1 LPASGRKQGR
11 KIAPQVIAVRLSD
24 HVALEGQADGNVVAR
39 FQGYAQRLGKFALAT
54 VKRLP
59 ELRTG
64 LPLASMARGRAGD
77 KEINL
82 LVQRLARSGLLEY
95 RLGPARGSRDSVVI
109 EPQLADYSPQ
119 ISKIANTDT
128 IALSRFAYLRR
139 RGTELVLESPRASA
153 LFRIADPKMAAALV
167 TLSTPQK
174 ISRYRKERGFP
185 GLEFLGLLMDCQ
197 ILFKLGAGDTDGLR
211 PSEGDS
217 SLVLWDFHDLLF
229 HTHSTEGR
237 QANPIGGLYSYSDL
251 MAPLPAVRPPWPGK
265 AIGLDSA
272 DLDGVVTPPPSPFA
286 ALLDARHSIRDF
298 DDRHPITLGELAT
311 LLQTTARVRAKW
323 TAPSDMGEEGP
334 EVSYASRPYPS
345 GGAAYELELYLAVN
359 QCEGLARGFYHYN
372 AERHALTP
380 IEVRP
385 DDLDAQLSDAE
396 FAIGASGAPQVLIVI
411 AARFGRVSWKY
422 SSVAYSLILKDVGVL
437 TQTLYLAA
445 TDMGLGGCA
454 IGTNN
459 IDRFARMTGL
469 EFSTEGPVGLFAL
482 GRGVTQGP
490 VQAADDG
497 PQFG

>member
-1 LPASGRKQGR
+1 MPASGKKQVR
-11 KIAPQVIAVRLSD
+11 KIASPVIAARLSE
-24 HVALEGQADGNVVAR
+24 HVTLEGRADGTVVAR
-39 FQGYAQRLGKFALAT
+39 FEGYAQGLGKFTLAT
-54 VKRLP
+54 LKRLP

-64 LPLASMARGRAGD
+64 LPLVPIARGRAGD
-77 KEINL
+77 KEISL

-95 RLGPARGSRDSVVI
+95 RLGPARGGRDSVVI

-119 ISKIANTDT
+119 IAKIANTDT

-139 RGTELVLESPRASA
+139 RGMEMVLESPRAGA
-153 LFRIADPKMAAALV
+153 LFRITDPKMAAALV
-167 TLSTPQK
+167 TLSKPQK

-197 ILFKLGAGDTDGLR
+197 ILFKLRDGDNDGSR
-211 PSEGDS
+211 PSEGDP
-217 SLVLWDFHDLLF
+217 SLVLWDFHDFLF

-265 AIGLDSA
+265 AV
-272 DLDGVVTPPPSPFA
+272 DLNGAVTAPPSPFA
-286 ALLDARHSIRDF
+286 GLLDARHSIRDF
-298 DDRHPITLGELAT
+298 DDGHPITLGELAR

-323 TAPSDMGEEGP
+323 MAPSDLGEEGP

-359 QCEGLARGFYHYN
+359 QCEGLARGFYHYD

-396 FAIGASGAPQVLIVI
+396 FAIGASGAPHILIVM

-482 GRGVTQGP
+482 GRGLSEGP
-490 VQAADDG
+490 DDG
-497 PQFG
+497 PQLG

>member
-1 LPASGRKQGR
+1 LAASGKKQGR
-11 KIAPQVIAVRLSD
+11 KTTPVIAACLSD
-24 HVALEGQADGNVVAR
+24 HVTLEGKADGNVAAR
-39 FQGYAQRLGKFALAT
+39 FEGYAQGLGKFTPAT
-54 VKRLP
+54 LKRLP

-64 LPLASMARGRAGD
+64 LPLASIARGRAGD

-95 RLGPARGSRDSVVI
+95 RLGPARGGRDSVVI
-109 EPQLADYSPQ
+109 EPQTADYSPQ

-139 RGTELVLESPRASA
+139 RGTEMVLESPRAAA

-167 TLSTPQK
+167 TLSKPQK

-197 ILFKLGAGDTDGLR
+197 ILFRLRDGDTDGLR
-211 PSEGDS
+211 PSEGDPG
-217 SLVLWDFHDLLF
+217 LVLWDFHDLLF

-237 QANPIGGLYSYSDL
+237 QASPIGGLYSYSDL
-251 MAPLPAVRPPWPGK
+251 MVPLPAVRPAWPGK
-265 AIGLDSA
+265 SV
-272 DLDGVVTPPPSPFA
+272 DLGGAVTPPSSPFA
-286 ALLDARHSIRDF
+286 TLLDARHSIRDF
-298 DDRHPITLGELAT
+298 DDGRPITLAELAT

-359 QCEGLARGFYHYN
+359 QCEGLARGFYHYD

-380 IEVRP
+380 IETRTH
-385 DDLDAQLSDAE
+385 DLDAQLSDAE
-396 FAIGASGAPQVLIVI
+396 FAIGASGAPQIVITI

-454 IGTNN
+454 IGTTN

-469 EFSTEGPVGLFAL
+469 EFSTEGPVGQFAL
-482 GRGVTQGP
+482 GRGIEPEPEG
-490 VQAADDG
+490 
-497 PQFG
+497 

>member
-1 LPASGRKQGR
+1 MPASGKNQGR
-11 KIAPQVIAVRLSD
+11 KTTPVIAARLSD
-24 HVALEGQADGNVVAR
+24 HVALDGQADGNVVAR
-39 FQGYAQRLGKFALAT
+39 FEGYAQGLGKFTPAT
-54 VKRLP
+54 IKRLS

-64 LPLASMARGRAGD
+64 LPLVSISRGRAGD

-95 RLGPARGSRDSVVI
+95 RLGPARGVQDSVVI
-109 EPQLADYSPQ
+109 EPQIADYSPQ
-119 ISKIANTDT
+119 ISKIGNTDT

-139 RGTELVLESPRASA
+139 RGTEMVLESPRAGA
-153 LFRIADPKMAAALV
+153 LFRITDPKMAAALV
-167 TLSTPQK
+167 TLSKPQK

-197 ILFKLGAGDTDGLR
+197 ILFKLRDGDSDGLR
-211 PSEGDS
+211 PSEGDP
-217 SLVLWDFHDLLF
+217 SLVLWDFHDFLF

-265 AIGLDSA
+265 TI
-272 DLDGVVTPPPSPFA
+272 DLDGAVTSPPSPFA
-286 ALLDARHSIRDF
+286 GLLDARHSIRDF
-298 DDRHPITLGELAT
+298 DDGHPITLGELAT

-359 QCEGLARGFYHYN
+359 QCEGLARGFYHYD

-385 DDLDAQLSDAE
+385 QDLDAQLSDAE
-396 FAIGASGAPQVLIVI
+396 FAIGASGAPHILIVI

-459 IDRFARMTGL
+459 IGRFARMTGL

-482 GRGVTQGP
+482 GRGLEPEPDGSTGP
-490 VQAADDG
+490 R
-497 PQFG
+497 

>member
-1 LPASGRKQGR
+1 MAASGKKQGR
-11 KIAPQVIAVRLSD
+11 KTTPAIAACLSD
-24 HVALEGQADGNVVAR
+24 HVTLEGKADGNVVAR
-39 FQGYAQRLGKFALAT
+39 FEGYAQGLGKFTPAT
-54 VKRLP
+54 LKRLP

-64 LPLASMARGRAGD
+64 LPLASIARGRAGD

-95 RLGPARGSRDSVVI
+95 RLGPARGGRDSVVI
-109 EPQLADYSPQ
+109 EPQTADYSPQ

-139 RGTELVLESPRASA
+139 RGTEMVLESPRAAA

-167 TLSTPQK
+167 TLSKPQK

-197 ILFKLGAGDTDGLR
+197 ILFRLRDGDTDGLR
-211 PSEGDS
+211 PSEGDPG
-217 SLVLWDFHDLLF
+217 LVLWDFHDLLF

-237 QANPIGGLYSYSDL
+237 QASPIGGLYSYSDL
-251 MAPLPAVRPPWPGK
+251 MVPLPAVRPAWPGK
-265 AIGLDSA
+265 SV
-272 DLDGVVTPPPSPFA
+272 DLGGAVTPPSSPFA
-286 ALLDARHSIRDF
+286 TLLDARHSIRDF
-298 DDRHPITLGELAT
+298 DDGRPITLAELAT

-359 QCEGLARGFYHYN
+359 QCEGLARGFYHYD

-380 IEVRP
+380 IETRTH
-385 DDLDAQLSDAE
+385 DLDAQLSDAE
-396 FAIGASGAPQVLIVI
+396 FAIGASGAPQIVITI

-454 IGTNN
+454 IGTTN

-469 EFSTEGPVGLFAL
+469 EFSTEGPVGQFAL
-482 GRGVTQGP
+482 GRGIEPEPEG
-490 VQAADDG
+490 
-497 PQFG
+497 

>member
-1 LPASGRKQGR
+1 LAASGKKQGR
-11 KIAPQVIAVRLSD
+11 KTTPAIAACLSD
-24 HVALEGQADGNVVAR
+24 HVTLEGKADGNVVAR
-39 FQGYAQRLGKFALAT
+39 FEGYAQGLGKFTPAT
-54 VKRLP
+54 LKRLP

-64 LPLASMARGRAGD
+64 LPLASIARGRAGD

-95 RLGPARGSRDSVVI
+95 RLGPARGGRDSVVI
-109 EPQLADYSPQ
+109 EPQTADYSPQ

-139 RGTELVLESPRASA
+139 RGTGMVLESPRAAA

-167 TLSTPQK
+167 TLSKPQK

-197 ILFKLGAGDTDGLR
+197 ILFRLRDGDTDGLR
-211 PSEGDS
+211 PSEGDPG
-217 SLVLWDFHDLLF
+217 LVLWDFHDLLF

-237 QANPIGGLYSYSDL
+237 QASPIGGLYSYSDL
-251 MAPLPAVRPPWPGK
+251 MVPLPAVRPAWPGK
-265 AIGLDSA
+265 SV
-272 DLDGVVTPPPSPFA
+272 DLGGAVTPPPSPFVG
-286 ALLDARHSIRDF
+286 LLDARHSIRDF
-298 DDRHPITLGELAT
+298 DDGCPITLAELAT
-311 LLQTTARVRAKW
+311 LLQTAARVRAKW

-359 QCEGLARGFYHYN
+359 QCEGLARGFYHYD

-380 IEVRP
+380 IETRTH
-385 DDLDAQLSDAE
+385 DLDAQLSDAE
-396 FAIGASGAPQVLIVI
+396 FAIGASGAPQIVITI

-454 IGTNN
+454 IGTTN

-469 EFSTEGPVGLFAL
+469 EFSTEGPVGQFAL
-482 GRGVTQGP
+482 GRGIEPEPEG
-490 VQAADDG
+490 
-497 PQFG
+497 

>member
-1 LPASGRKQGR
+1 LPASGKKQGR
-11 KIAPQVIAVRLSD
+11 KIAPPVIAARLSD
-24 HVALEGQADGNVVAR
+24 HVTLEEQADGNVVAR
-39 FQGYAQRLGKFALAT
+39 FEGYAQGLGKFTPVTL
-54 VKRLP
+54 KRLP
-59 ELRTG
+59 ELRAG
-64 LPLASMARGRAGD
+64 LPLASMARGRVGD

-95 RLGPARGSRDSVVI
+95 RLGPARGGRDSVVI
-109 EPQLADYSPQ
+109 EPQVADYSPQ
-119 ISKIANTDT
+119 ISKIGNTDT

-139 RGTELVLESPRASA
+139 RGTEMVLESPRAGA
-153 LFRIADPKMAAALV
+153 VFRITDPKIAAALV

-197 ILFKLGAGDTDGLR
+197 ILFKLGDGDTGGLR
-211 PSEGDS
+211 PSEGDPN
-217 SLVLWDFHDLLF
+217 LVLWDFHDLLF

-251 MAPLPAVRPPWPGK
+251 MAPLPAVRPAWPGK
-265 AIGLDSA
+265 TV
-272 DLDGVVTPPPSPFA
+272 DLDGAATPPLSPFA
-286 ALLDARHSIRDF
+286 TLLDARHSVRDF
-298 DDRHPITLGELAT
+298 DNGKPITLGELAR
-311 LLQTTARVRAKW
+311 LLQTAARVRAKW

-359 QCEGLARGFYHYN
+359 QCEGLARGFYHYD

-380 IEVRP
+380 IEVHP
-385 DDLDAQLSDAE
+385 QDLDAQLSDAE
-396 FAIGASGAPQVLIVI
+396 FAIGASGAPHVLIVI

-469 EFSTEGPVGLFAL
+469 EYSTEGPVGLFAL
-482 GRGVTQGP
+482 GRGVTQG
-490 VQAADDG
+490 ADDR

>member
-1 LPASGRKQGR
+1 MAASGKKQGR
-11 KIAPQVIAVRLSD
+11 KTTPAIAACLSD
-24 HVALEGQADGNVVAR
+24 HVTLEGKADGNVVAR
-39 FQGYAQRLGKFALAT
+39 FEGYAQGLGKFTPAT
-54 VKRLP
+54 LKRLP

-64 LPLASMARGRAGD
+64 LPLASIARGRAGD

-95 RLGPARGSRDSVVI
+95 RLGPARGGDSVVI
-109 EPQLADYSPQ
+109 EPQTADYSPQ

-139 RGTELVLESPRASA
+139 RGTEMVLESPRAAA

-167 TLSTPQK
+167 TLSKPQK

-197 ILFKLGAGDTDGLR
+197 ILFRLRDGDTDGLR
-211 PSEGDS
+211 PSEGDPG
-217 SLVLWDFHDLLF
+217 LVLWDFHDLLF

-237 QANPIGGLYSYSDL
+237 QASPIGGLYSYSDL
-251 MAPLPAVRPPWPGK
+251 MVPLPAVRPAWPGK
-265 AIGLDSA
+265 SV
-272 DLDGVVTPPPSPFA
+272 DLGGAVTPPPSPFVG
-286 ALLDARHSIRDF
+286 LLDARHSIRDF
-298 DDRHPITLGELAT
+298 DDGCPITLAELAT
-311 LLQTTARVRAKW
+311 LLQTAARVRAKW

-359 QCEGLARGFYHYN
+359 QCEGLARGFYHYD

-380 IEVRP
+380 IETRTH
-385 DDLDAQLSDAE
+385 DLDAQLSDAE
-396 FAIGASGAPQVLIVI
+396 FAIGASGAPQIVITI

-454 IGTNN
+454 IGTTN

-469 EFSTEGPVGLFAL
+469 EFSTEGPVGQFAL
-482 GRGVTQGP
+482 GRGIEPEPEG
-490 VQAADDG
+490 
-497 PQFG
+497 

>member
-1 LPASGRKQGR
+1 MPASGKNQGR
-11 KIAPQVIAVRLSD
+11 KTTPVVAARLSD
-24 HVALEGQADGNVVAR
+24 HVTLEGQVDGNVVAR
-39 FQGYAQRLGKFALAT
+39 FEGYAQGLGKFTPAT
-54 VKRLP
+54 IKRLS

-64 LPLASMARGRAGD
+64 LPLVSISRSRAGD

-95 RLGPARGSRDSVVI
+95 RLGPARGGQDSVVI
-109 EPQLADYSPQ
+109 EPQIADYSPQ
-119 ISKIANTDT
+119 ISKIGNTDT

-139 RGTELVLESPRASA
+139 RGTEMVLESPRAGA
-153 LFRIADPKMAAALV
+153 LFRITDPKMAAALV
-167 TLSTPQK
+167 TLSKPQK

-197 ILFKLGAGDTDGLR
+197 ILFKLRDGDSDGLR
-211 PSEGDS
+211 PSEGDP
-217 SLVLWDFHDLLF
+217 SLVLWDFHDFLF

-265 AIGLDSA
+265 TI
-272 DLDGVVTPPPSPFA
+272 DLGGAVTSPPSPFA
-286 ALLDARHSIRDF
+286 GLLDARHSIRDF
-298 DDRHPITLGELAT
+298 DDGHPITLGELAT

-359 QCEGLARGFYHYN
+359 QCEGLARGFYHYD

-385 DDLDAQLSDAE
+385 QDLDAQLSDAE
-396 FAIGASGAPQVLIVI
+396 FAIGASGAPHILIVI

-445 TDMGLGGCA
+445 TDLGLGGCA

-459 IDRFARMTGL
+459 IGRFARMTGL

-482 GRGVTQGP
+482 GRGLEPEPDGSTGP
-490 VQAADDG
+490 R
-497 PQFG
+497 

>member
-1 LPASGRKQGR
+1 MPASGKNQGR
-11 KIAPQVIAVRLSD
+11 KTTPVIAARLSD
-24 HVALEGQADGNVVAR
+24 HVTLEGQADGNVVAH
-39 FQGYAQRLGKFALAT
+39 FEGYAQGLGKFTPAT
-54 VKRLP
+54 IKRLP

-64 LPLASMARGRAGD
+64 LPLVSISRGRAGN

-95 RLGPARGSRDSVVI
+95 RLGPARGGRDSVVI
-109 EPQLADYSPQ
+109 EPQIADYSPQ
-119 ISKIANTDT
+119 ISKIGNTDT

-139 RGTELVLESPRASA
+139 RGTEMVLESPRAGA
-153 LFRIADPKMAAALV
+153 LFRITDPKMAAALV
-167 TLSTPQK
+167 TLSKPQK
-174 ISRYRKERGFP
+174 ISRYRKERSFP

-197 ILFKLGAGDTDGLR
+197 ILFKLRDGDSDGLR
-211 PSEGDS
+211 PSEGDP
-217 SLVLWDFHDLLF
+217 SLVLWDFHDFLF

-265 AIGLDSA
+265 TI
-272 DLDGVVTPPPSPFA
+272 DLDGAVTSPPSPFA
-286 ALLDARHSIRDF
+286 GLLDARHSIRDF
-298 DDRHPITLGELAT
+298 DDGHPITLGELAT

-323 TAPSDMGEEGP
+323 AAPSDMGEEGP

-359 QCEGLARGFYHYN
+359 QCEGLARGFYHYD

-385 DDLDAQLSDAE
+385 QDLDAQLSDAE
-396 FAIGASGAPQVLIVI
+396 FAIGASGAPHILIVI

-459 IDRFARMTGL
+459 IGRFARMTGL

-482 GRGVTQGP
+482 GRGLEPEPDGSTGP
-490 VQAADDG
+490 R
-497 PQFG
+497 

>member
-1 LPASGRKQGR
+1 MPASGKNQGR
-11 KIAPQVIAVRLSD
+11 KTTPVIAARLSD
-24 HVALEGQADGNVVAR
+24 HVALDGQADGNVVAR
-39 FQGYAQRLGKFALAT
+39 FEGYAQGLGKFTPAT
-54 VKRLP
+54 IKRLS

-64 LPLASMARGRAGD
+64 LPLVSISRGRAGD

-95 RLGPARGSRDSVVI
+95 RLGPARGVQDSVVI
-109 EPQLADYSPQ
+109 EPQIADYSPQ
-119 ISKIANTDT
+119 ISKIGNTDT

-139 RGTELVLESPRASA
+139 RRTEMVLESPRAGA
-153 LFRIADPKMAAALV
+153 LFRITDPKMAAALV
-167 TLSTPQK
+167 TLSKPQK

-197 ILFKLGAGDTDGLR
+197 ILFKLRDGDSDGLR
-211 PSEGDS
+211 PSEGDP
-217 SLVLWDFHDLLF
+217 SLVLWDFHDFLF

-265 AIGLDSA
+265 TI
-272 DLDGVVTPPPSPFA
+272 DLDGAVASPPSPFA
-286 ALLDARHSIRDF
+286 GLLDARHSIRDF
-298 DDRHPITLGELAT
+298 DDGHPITLGELAT

-359 QCEGLARGFYHYN
+359 QCEGLARGFYHYD

-385 DDLDAQLSDAE
+385 QDLDAQLSDAE
-396 FAIGASGAPQVLIVI
+396 FAIGASNAPHILIVI

-445 TDMGLGGCA
+445 TDLGLGGCA

-459 IDRFARMTGL
+459 IGRFARMTGL

-482 GRGVTQGP
+482 GRGLEPEPDGSTGP
-490 VQAADDG
+490 R
-497 PQFG
+497 

>member
-1 LPASGRKQGR
+1 MPASGKKQGR
-11 KIAPQVIAVRLSD
+11 KTTPVIAARLSD
-24 HVALEGQADGNVVAR
+24 HVTLEGQADGNVVAR
-39 FQGYAQRLGKFALAT
+39 FEGYAQGLGKFTLAT
-54 VKRLP
+54 LKRLS

-64 LPLASMARGRAGD
+64 LPLVPTARGRAGD

-95 RLGPARGSRDSVVI
+95 RLGPARGGRDSVVI
-109 EPQLADYSPQ
+109 EPQIADYSPQ
-119 ISKIANTDT
+119 ISKIGNTDT

-139 RGTELVLESPRASA
+139 RGTELVLESPRAGA
-153 LFRIADPKMAAALV
+153 LFRITDPKMAAALV
-167 TLSTPQK
+167 TLSKPQK

-197 ILFKLGAGDTDGLR
+197 ILFRLRDGDTDGLR
-211 PSEGDS
+211 PSEGDP

-237 QANPIGGLYSYSDL
+237 QASPIGGLYSYSDL
-251 MAPLPAVRPPWPGK
+251 MLPLPAVRPPWPGK
-265 AIGLDSA
+265 SV
-272 DLDGVVTPPPSPFA
+272 DLNGAVTPPPSPFA
-286 ALLDARHSIRDF
+286 SILDARHSIRDF
-298 DDRHPITLGELAT
+298 DDGHPITLGELAT

-345 GGAAYELELYLAVN
+345 GGAAYELELYLAVS
-359 QCEGLARGFYHYN
+359 QCEGLARGFYHYD

-380 IEVRP
+380 IETRTH
-385 DDLDAQLSDAE
+385 DLDAQLSDAE
-396 FAIGASGAPQVLIVI
+396 FAIAASGVPQIVITI

-454 IGTNN
+454 IGTTN

-469 EFSTEGPVGLFAL
+469 EFSTEGPVGQFAL
-482 GRGVTQGP
+482 GRGIEPEPEG
-490 VQAADDG
+490 
-497 PQFG
+497 

>member
-1 LPASGRKQGR
+1 
-11 KIAPQVIAVRLSD
+11 
-24 HVALEGQADGNVVAR
+24 
-39 FQGYAQRLGKFALAT
+39 
-54 VKRLP
+54 
-59 ELRTG
+59 
-64 LPLASMARGRAGD
+64 
-77 KEINL
+77 
-82 LVQRLARSGLLEY
+82 
-95 RLGPARGSRDSVVI
+95 
-109 EPQLADYSPQ
+109 
-119 ISKIANTDT
+119 
-128 IALSRFAYLRR
+128 
-139 RGTELVLESPRASA
+139 
-153 LFRIADPKMAAALV
+153 
-167 TLSTPQK
+167 
-174 ISRYRKERGFP
+174 
-185 GLEFLGLLMDCQ
+185 
-197 ILFKLGAGDTDGLR
+197 
-211 PSEGDS
+211 
-217 SLVLWDFHDLLF
+217 
-229 HTHSTEGR
+229 
-237 QANPIGGLYSYSDL
+237 
-251 MAPLPAVRPPWPGK
+251 MAPLPAVRPAWPGK
-265 AIGLDSA
+265 AIGLGSA
-272 DLDGVVTPPPSPFA
+272 DLIGAVTPPPSPFA
-286 ALLDARHSIRDF
+286 TLLDARHSIRDF
-298 DDRHPITLGELAT
+298 DDGHPITLSELAT

-359 QCEGLARGFYHYN
+359 QCEGLARGFYHYD

-385 DDLDAQLSDAE
+385 EDLDAQLSDAE

-482 GRGVTQGP
+482 GRSLAQGP
-490 VQAADDG
+490 DEAADDG

>member
-1 LPASGRKQGR
+1 LPASGKNQGR
-11 KIAPQVIAVRLSD
+11 KTTPVIAARLSD
-24 HVALEGQADGNVVAR
+24 HVTLEGQADGNVVAR
-39 FQGYAQRLGKFALAT
+39 FEGYAQGLGKFTPAT
-54 VKRLP
+54 IKRLS

-64 LPLASMARGRAGD
+64 LPLVSISRGRAGD

-95 RLGPARGSRDSVVI
+95 RLGPARGGQDSVVI
-109 EPQLADYSPQ
+109 EPQIADYSPQ
-119 ISKIANTDT
+119 ISKIGNTDT

-139 RGTELVLESPRASA
+139 RRTEMVLESPRAGA
-153 LFRIADPKMAAALV
+153 LFRITDPKMAAALV
-167 TLSTPQK
+167 TLSKPQK

-197 ILFKLGAGDTDGLR
+197 ILFKLRDGDSDGLR
-211 PSEGDS
+211 PSEGDP
-217 SLVLWDFHDLLF
+217 SLVLWDFHDFLF

-251 MAPLPAVRPPWPGK
+251 TAPLPAVRPPWPGK
-265 AIGLDSA
+265 TI
-272 DLDGVVTPPPSPFA
+272 DLDGAVTSPPSPFA
-286 ALLDARHSIRDF
+286 GLLDARHSIRDF
-298 DDRHPITLGELAT
+298 DDGHPITLGELAT

-359 QCEGLARGFYHYN
+359 QCEGLARGFYHYD

-385 DDLDAQLSDAE
+385 QDLDAQLSDAE
-396 FAIGASGAPQVLIVI
+396 FAIGASGAPHILIVI

-459 IDRFARMTGL
+459 IGRFARMTGL

-482 GRGVTQGP
+482 GRGLEPEPDGSTGP
-490 VQAADDG
+490 R
-497 PQFG
+497 

>member
-1 LPASGRKQGR
+1 MPASGKKQGR
-11 KIAPQVIAVRLSD
+11 KTTPVIAACLSD
-24 HVALEGQADGNVVAR
+24 HVTLEGQADGNVVAR
-39 FQGYAQRLGKFALAT
+39 FEGYAQGLGKFTPAT
-54 VKRLP
+54 LKRLP

-64 LPLASMARGRAGD
+64 LPLASIARGRAGD

-95 RLGPARGSRDSVVI
+95 RLGPARGGRDSVVI
-109 EPQLADYSPQ
+109 EPQTADYSPQ

-139 RGTELVLESPRASA
+139 RGTEMVLESPRAAA

-167 TLSTPQK
+167 TLSKPQK

-197 ILFKLGAGDTDGLR
+197 ILFRLRDDDTDGLR
-211 PSEGDS
+211 PSEGDPG
-217 SLVLWDFHDLLF
+217 LVLWDFHDLLF

-237 QANPIGGLYSYSDL
+237 QASPIGGLYSYSDL
-251 MAPLPAVRPPWPGK
+251 MVPLPAVRPAWPGK
-265 AIGLDSA
+265 SV
-272 DLDGVVTPPPSPFA
+272 DLGGAVTPPPSPFVG
-286 ALLDARHSIRDF
+286 LLDARHSIRDF
-298 DDRHPITLGELAT
+298 DDGCPITLAELAT

-359 QCEGLARGFYHYN
+359 QCEGLARGFYHYD

-380 IEVRP
+380 IETRTH
-385 DDLDAQLSDAE
+385 DLDAQLSDAE
-396 FAIGASGAPQVLIVI
+396 FAIGASGAPQIVITI

-454 IGTNN
+454 IGTTN

-469 EFSTEGPVGLFAL
+469 EFSTEGPVGQFAL
-482 GRGVTQGP
+482 GRGIEPEPEG
-490 VQAADDG
+490 
-497 PQFG
+497 

>member
-1 LPASGRKQGR
+1 LPASGKNQGR
-11 KIAPQVIAVRLSD
+11 KTTPVIAARLSD
-24 HVALEGQADGNVVAR
+24 HVALDGQADGNVVAR
-39 FQGYAQRLGKFALAT
+39 FEGYAQGLGKFTPAT
-54 VKRLP
+54 IKRLS

-64 LPLASMARGRAGD
+64 LPLVSISRGRAGD

-95 RLGPARGSRDSVVI
+95 RLGPARGVQDSVVI
-109 EPQLADYSPQ
+109 EPQIADYSPQ
-119 ISKIANTDT
+119 ISKIGNTDT

-139 RGTELVLESPRASA
+139 RGTEMVLESPRAGA
-153 LFRIADPKMAAALV
+153 LFRITDPKMAAALV
-167 TLSTPQK
+167 TLSKPQK

-197 ILFKLGAGDTDGLR
+197 ILFKLRDGDSDGLR
-211 PSEGDS
+211 PSEGDP

-265 AIGLDSA
+265 TI
-272 DLDGVVTPPPSPFA
+272 DLDGAVTSPPSPFA
-286 ALLDARHSIRDF
+286 GLLDARHSIRDF
-298 DDRHPITLGELAT
+298 DDGHPITLGELAT

-359 QCEGLARGFYHYN
+359 QCEGLARGFYHYD

-385 DDLDAQLSDAE
+385 QDLDAQLSDAE
-396 FAIGASGAPQVLIVI
+396 FAIGASGAPHILIVI

-445 TDMGLGGCA
+445 TDLGLGGCA

-459 IDRFARMTGL
+459 IGRFARMTGL

-482 GRGVTQGP
+482 GRGLEPEPEG
-490 VQAADDG
+490 
-497 PQFG
+497 

>member
-1 LPASGRKQGR
+1 MPASGKNQGR
-11 KIAPQVIAVRLSD
+11 KTTPVIAARLSD
-24 HVALEGQADGNVVAR
+24 HVALDGQADGNVVAR
-39 FQGYAQRLGKFALAT
+39 FEGYAQGLGKFTPAT
-54 VKRLP
+54 IKRLS

-64 LPLASMARGRAGD
+64 LPLVSISRGRAGD

-95 RLGPARGSRDSVVI
+95 RLGPARGGRDSVVI
-109 EPQLADYSPQ
+109 EPQIADYSPQ
-119 ISKIANTDT
+119 ISKIGNTDT

-139 RGTELVLESPRASA
+139 RGTEMVLESPRAGA
-153 LFRIADPKMAAALV
+153 LFRITDPKMAAALV
-167 TLSTPQK
+167 TLSKPQK

-197 ILFKLGAGDTDGLR
+197 ILFKLRDGDSDGLR
-211 PSEGDS
+211 PSEGDP
-217 SLVLWDFHDLLF
+217 SLVLWDFHDFLF

-265 AIGLDSA
+265 TI
-272 DLDGVVTPPPSPFA
+272 DLDGAVTSPPSPFA
-286 ALLDARHSIRDF
+286 GLLDARHSIRDF
-298 DDRHPITLGELAT
+298 DDGHPITLGELAT

-359 QCEGLARGFYHYN
+359 QCEGLARGFYHYD

-385 DDLDAQLSDAE
+385 QDLDAQLSDAE
-396 FAIGASGAPQVLIVI
+396 FAIGASNAPHILIVI

-459 IDRFARMTGL
+459 IGRFARMTGL

-482 GRGVTQGP
+482 GRGLEPEPDGSTGP
-490 VQAADDG
+490 R
-497 PQFG
+497 

>member
-1 LPASGRKQGR
+1 MAASGKKQGR
-11 KIAPQVIAVRLSD
+11 KTTPVIAACLSD
-24 HVALEGQADGNVVAR
+24 HVTLEGKADGNVVAR
-39 FQGYAQRLGKFALAT
+39 FEGYAQGLGKFTPAT
-54 VKRLP
+54 LKRLP

-64 LPLASMARGRAGD
+64 LPLASIARGRAGD

-95 RLGPARGSRDSVVI
+95 RLGPARGGRDSVVI
-109 EPQLADYSPQ
+109 EPQTADYSPQ

-139 RGTELVLESPRASA
+139 RGTEMVLESPRAAA

-167 TLSTPQK
+167 TLSKPQK

-197 ILFKLGAGDTDGLR
+197 ILFRLRDGDTDGLR
-211 PSEGDS
+211 PSEGDPG
-217 SLVLWDFHDLLF
+217 LVLWDFHDLLF

-237 QANPIGGLYSYSDL
+237 QASPIGGLYSYSDL
-251 MAPLPAVRPPWPGK
+251 MVPLPAVRPAWPGK
-265 AIGLDSA
+265 SV
-272 DLDGVVTPPPSPFA
+272 DLGGAVTPPSSPFA
-286 ALLDARHSIRDF
+286 TLLDARHSIRDF
-298 DDRHPITLGELAT
+298 DDGRPITLAELAT

-359 QCEGLARGFYHYN
+359 QCEGLARGFYHYD

-380 IEVRP
+380 IETRTH
-385 DDLDAQLSDAE
+385 DLDAQLSDAE
-396 FAIGASGAPQVLIVI
+396 FAIGASGAPQIVITI

-454 IGTNN
+454 IGTTN

-469 EFSTEGPVGLFAL
+469 EFSTEGPVGQFAL
-482 GRGVTQGP
+482 GRGIEPEPEG
-490 VQAADDG
+490 
-497 PQFG
+497 

>member
-1 LPASGRKQGR
+1 MPASGKNQGR
-11 KIAPQVIAVRLSD
+11 KTTPVIAARLSD
-24 HVALEGQADGNVVAR
+24 HVTLEGQADGNVVAR
-39 FQGYAQRLGKFALAT
+39 FEGYAQGLGKFTPAT
-54 VKRLP
+54 IKRLS

-64 LPLASMARGRAGD
+64 LPLVSISRGRAGD

-95 RLGPARGSRDSVVI
+95 RLGPARGGQDSVVI
-109 EPQLADYSPQ
+109 EPQIADYSPQ
-119 ISKIANTDT
+119 ISKIGNTDT

-139 RGTELVLESPRASA
+139 RGTEMVLESPRAGA
-153 LFRIADPKMAAALV
+153 LFRITDPKMAAALV
-167 TLSTPQK
+167 TLSKPQK

-197 ILFKLGAGDTDGLR
+197 ILFKLRDGDSDGLR
-211 PSEGDS
+211 PSEGDP

-251 MAPLPAVRPPWPGK
+251 TAPLPAVRPPWPGK
-265 AIGLDSA
+265 TI
-272 DLDGVVTPPPSPFA
+272 DLDGAVTSPPSPFA
-286 ALLDARHSIRDF
+286 GLLDARHSIRDF
-298 DDRHPITLGELAT
+298 DDGHPITLGELAT

-359 QCEGLARGFYHYN
+359 QCEGLARGFYHYD

-385 DDLDAQLSDAE
+385 QDLDAQLSDAE
-396 FAIGASGAPQVLIVI
+396 FAIGASNAPHILIVI

-445 TDMGLGGCA
+445 TDLGLGGCA

-459 IDRFARMTGL
+459 IGRFARMTGL

-482 GRGVTQGP
+482 GRGLEPEPDGSTGP
-490 VQAADDG
+490 R
-497 PQFG
+497 

>member
-1 LPASGRKQGR
+1 LPASGKKQGR
-11 KIAPQVIAVRLSD
+11 KIAPPVIAARLSD

-39 FQGYAQRLGKFALAT
+39 FEGYAQGLGKFTLAT
-54 VKRLP
+54 LKRLP

-64 LPLASMARGRAGD
+64 LPFASMARGRAGD

-95 RLGPARGSRDSVVI
+95 RLGPERGGRDSVVI

-119 ISKIANTDT
+119 ISKIGNTDT

-139 RGTELVLESPRASA
+139 RGTEMVLESPRAGA

-197 ILFKLGAGDTDGLR
+197 ILFRLGAGDTDGLR
-211 PSEGDS
+211 PSEGDPN
-217 SLVLWDFHDLLF
+217 LVLWDFHDLLF

-251 MAPLPAVRPPWPGK
+251 MAPLPAVRPPWPAK
-265 AIGLDSA
+265 AI
-272 DLDGVVTPPPSPFA
+272 DLHGPVTSPPSPFA
-286 ALLDARHSIRDF
+286 DLLDARHSIRDF
-298 DDRHPITLGELAT
+298 DDGHPITLSELAT

-323 TAPSDMGEEGP
+323 TAPSDMDEEGP

-359 QCEGLARGFYHYN
+359 QCEGLARGFYHYD

-380 IEVRP
+380 IEVRT

-396 FAIGASGAPQVLIVI
+396 FAIGASGAPHVLIVI

-469 EFSTEGPVGLFAL
+469 EFFTEGPVGLFAL
-482 GRGVTQGP
+482 GRGVAQGP
-490 VQAADDG
+490 DEGADNG
-497 PQFG
+497 PQLG

>member
-1 LPASGRKQGR
+1 LAASGKKQGR
-11 KIAPQVIAVRLSD
+11 KTTPVIAACLSD
-24 HVALEGQADGNVVAR
+24 HVTLEGKADGNVVAR
-39 FQGYAQRLGKFALAT
+39 FEGYAQGLGKFTPAT
-54 VKRLP
+54 LKRLP

-64 LPLASMARGRAGD
+64 LPLASIARGRAGD

-95 RLGPARGSRDSVVI
+95 RLGPARGGDSVVI
-109 EPQLADYSPQ
+109 EPQTADYSPQ

-139 RGTELVLESPRASA
+139 RGTEMVLESPRAAA

-167 TLSTPQK
+167 TLSKPQK

-197 ILFKLGAGDTDGLR
+197 ILFRLRDDDTDGLR
-211 PSEGDS
+211 PSEGDPG
-217 SLVLWDFHDLLF
+217 LVLWDFHDLLF

-237 QANPIGGLYSYSDL
+237 QASPIGGLYSYSDL
-251 MAPLPAVRPPWPGK
+251 MVPLPAVRPAWPGK
-265 AIGLDSA
+265 SV
-272 DLDGVVTPPPSPFA
+272 DLGGAVTPPPSPFVG
-286 ALLDARHSIRDF
+286 LLDARHSIRDF
-298 DDRHPITLGELAT
+298 DDGCPITLAELAT
-311 LLQTTARVRAKW
+311 LLQTAARVRAKW

-359 QCEGLARGFYHYN
+359 QCEGLARGFYHYD

-380 IEVRP
+380 IETRTH
-385 DDLDAQLSDAE
+385 DLDAQLSDAE
-396 FAIGASGAPQVLIVI
+396 FAIGASGAPQIVITI

-454 IGTNN
+454 IGTTN

-469 EFSTEGPVGLFAL
+469 EFSTEGPVGQFAL
-482 GRGVTQGP
+482 GRGIEPEPEG
-490 VQAADDG
+490 
-497 PQFG
+497 

>member
-1 LPASGRKQGR
+1 LPASGKNQGR
-11 KIAPQVIAVRLSD
+11 KTTPVIAARLSD
-24 HVALEGQADGNVVAR
+24 HVTLEGQADGNVVAR
-39 FQGYAQRLGKFALAT
+39 FEGYAQGLGKFTPAT
-54 VKRLP
+54 IKRLS

-64 LPLASMARGRAGD
+64 LPLVSISRGRAGD
-77 KEINL
+77 KEVNL

-95 RLGPARGSRDSVVI
+95 RLGPARVGQDSVVI
-109 EPQLADYSPQ
+109 EPQIADYSPQ
-119 ISKIANTDT
+119 ISKIGNTDT

-139 RGTELVLESPRASA
+139 RGTEMVLESPRAGA
-153 LFRIADPKMAAALV
+153 LFRITDPKMAAALV
-167 TLSTPQK
+167 TLSKPQK

-197 ILFKLGAGDTDGLR
+197 ILFKLRDGDSDGLR
-211 PSEGDS
+211 PSEGDP

-265 AIGLDSA
+265 AI
-272 DLDGVVTPPPSPFA
+272 DLDGAVTSLPSPFA
-286 ALLDARHSIRDF
+286 GLLDARHSIRDF
-298 DDRHPITLGELAT
+298 DDGHPITLGELAT

-323 TAPSDMGEEGP
+323 MAPSDMGEEGP

-359 QCEGLARGFYHYN
+359 QCEGLARGFYHYD
-372 AERHALTP
+372 AERHVLTP
-380 IEVRP
+380 IEARP
-385 DDLDAQLSDAE
+385 QDLDAQLSDAE
-396 FAIGASGAPQVLIVI
+396 FAIGASGALHILIVI

-469 EFSTEGPVGLFAL
+469 ELSTEGPVGLFAL
-482 GRGVTQGP
+482 GRGLEPEPDGSTGP
-490 VQAADDG
+490 R
-497 PQFG
+497 

>member
-1 LPASGRKQGR
+1 MAASGKKQGR
-11 KIAPQVIAVRLSD
+11 KTTPAIAACLSD
-24 HVALEGQADGNVVAR
+24 HVTLEGKADGNVVAR
-39 FQGYAQRLGKFALAT
+39 FEGYAQGLGKFTLAT
-54 VKRLP
+54 LKRLP

-64 LPLASMARGRAGD
+64 LPLASIARGRAGD

-95 RLGPARGSRDSVVI
+95 RLGPARGGDSVVI
-109 EPQLADYSPQ
+109 EPQTADYSPQ

-139 RGTELVLESPRASA
+139 RGTEMVLESPRAAA

-167 TLSTPQK
+167 TLSKPQK

-197 ILFKLGAGDTDGLR
+197 ILFKLRDGDTDGLR
-211 PSEGDS
+211 PSEGDPG
-217 SLVLWDFHDLLF
+217 LVLWDFHDLLF

-237 QANPIGGLYSYSDL
+237 QASPIGGLYSYSDL
-251 MAPLPAVRPPWPGK
+251 MVPLPAVRPAWPGK
-265 AIGLDSA
+265 SV
-272 DLDGVVTPPPSPFA
+272 DLGGAVTPPPSPFVG
-286 ALLDARHSIRDF
+286 LLDARHSIRDF
-298 DDRHPITLGELAT
+298 DDGCPITLAELAT

-359 QCEGLARGFYHYN
+359 QCEGLARGFYHYD

-380 IEVRP
+380 IETRTH
-385 DDLDAQLSDAE
+385 DLDAQLSDAE
-396 FAIGASGAPQVLIVI
+396 FAIGASGAPQIVITI

-454 IGTNN
+454 IGTTN

-469 EFSTEGPVGLFAL
+469 EFSTEGPVGQFAL
-482 GRGVTQGP
+482 GRGIEPEPEG
-490 VQAADDG
+490 
-497 PQFG
+497 

>member
-1 LPASGRKQGR
+1 MPASGKKQGR
-11 KIAPQVIAVRLSD
+11 KIASPVIAARLSE
-24 HVALEGQADGNVVAR
+24 HVTLEGQADGTVVAR
-39 FQGYAQRLGKFALAT
+39 FEGYAQGLGKFTLAT
-54 VKRLP
+54 LKRLP

-64 LPLASMARGRAGD
+64 LPLVSTPRGRAGD

-95 RLGPARGSRDSVVI
+95 RLGPARGGRDSVVI
-109 EPQLADYSPQ
+109 EPQFADYSPQ
-119 ISKIANTDT
+119 IAKVANTDT

-139 RGTELVLESPRASA
+139 RGMEMVLESPRAGA
-153 LFRIADPKMAAALV
+153 LFRITDPKMAAALV
-167 TLSTPQK
+167 TLSKPQK

-197 ILFKLGAGDTDGLR
+197 ILFKLRDGDNDGLR
-211 PSEGDS
+211 PSEGDP
-217 SLVLWDFHDLLF
+217 SLVLWDFHDFLF

-265 AIGLDSA
+265 TV
-272 DLDGVVTPPPSPFA
+272 DLNGEVTAPPSPFA
-286 ALLDARHSIRDF
+286 GLLDARHSIRDF
-298 DDRHPITLGELAT
+298 DDGHPITLGELAR

-323 TAPSDMGEEGP
+323 MAPSDLGEEGP

-359 QCEGLARGFYHYN
+359 QCEGLARGFYHYD

-396 FAIGASGAPQVLIVI
+396 FAIGASGAPHILIVM

-482 GRGVTQGP
+482 GRGLSEGP
-490 VQAADDG
+490 DDG
-497 PQFG
+497 PQLR

>member
-1 LPASGRKQGR
+1 LPASGKNQGR
-11 KIAPQVIAVRLSD
+11 KTTPVIAARLSD
-24 HVALEGQADGNVVAR
+24 HVTLEGQADGNVVAR
-39 FQGYAQRLGKFALAT
+39 FEGYAQGLGKFTPAT
-54 VKRLP
+54 IKRLS

-64 LPLASMARGRAGD
+64 LPLVSISRGRAGD

-95 RLGPARGSRDSVVI
+95 RLGPARGVQDSVVI
-109 EPQLADYSPQ
+109 EPQIADYSPQ
-119 ISKIANTDT
+119 ISKIGNTDT

-139 RGTELVLESPRASA
+139 RRTEMVLESPRAGA
-153 LFRIADPKMAAALV
+153 LFRITDPKMAAALV
-167 TLSTPQK
+167 TLSKPQK

-197 ILFKLGAGDTDGLR
+197 ILFKLRDGDSDGLR
-211 PSEGDS
+211 PSEGDP

-251 MAPLPAVRPPWPGK
+251 TAPLPAVRPPWPGK
-265 AIGLDSA
+265 TI
-272 DLDGVVTPPPSPFA
+272 DLDGAVTSPPSPFA
-286 ALLDARHSIRDF
+286 GLLDARHSIRDF
-298 DDRHPITLGELAT
+298 DDGHPITLGELAT

-359 QCEGLARGFYHYN
+359 QCEGLARGFYHYD

-385 DDLDAQLSDAE
+385 QDLDAQLSDAE
-396 FAIGASGAPQVLIVI
+396 FAIGASGAPHILIVI

-459 IDRFARMTGL
+459 IGRFARMTGL

-482 GRGVTQGP
+482 GRGLEPEPDGSTGP
-490 VQAADDG
+490 R
-497 PQFG
+497 